1 MGFCLT
7 NNIPYNRREISDV
20 VHVKNLPPSSF
31 LVIDAKGKNITME
44 WQEPDSVTEE
54 YAEFGSYNRL
64 GDELEE
70 AL

>member
-7 NNIPYNRREISDV
+7 NNIPYNKEEISDI

-31 LVIDAKGKNITME
+31 LVIDAKSRNITME
-44 WQEPDSVTEE
+44 WQEPDSVMEE
-54 YAEFGSYNRL
+54 YAGFGSYKRI
-64 GDELEE
+64 GDESEE